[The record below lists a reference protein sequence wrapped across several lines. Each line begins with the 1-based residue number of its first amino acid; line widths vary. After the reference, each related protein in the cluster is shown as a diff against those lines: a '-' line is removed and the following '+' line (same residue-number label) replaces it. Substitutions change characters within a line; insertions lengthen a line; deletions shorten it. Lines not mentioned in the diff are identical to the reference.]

1 MTEDQGEAVRRR
13 SIEFIRKKWV
23 SLADLPK
30 HVIPVVWVTTYRCIE
45 IGMKA
50 EAEGE
55 QRSGDRQPMPQ
66 LKLAAVKMRFL
77 EKMISLLRS
86 TSSPRQKSINGYVLV
101 DFLKWAMDRDIDLE
115 TASGLRRMMMQHY
128 AKADPEYMRPIPP
141 EIGLPSGQCNTFCSL
156 SAGVSK
162 PKVFR
167 GR

>member
-1 MTEDQGEAVRRR
+1 
-13 SIEFIRKKWV
+13 
-23 SLADLPK
+23 
-30 HVIPVVWVTTYRCIE
+30 
-45 IGMKA
+45 
-50 EAEGE
+50 
-55 QRSGDRQPMPQ
+55 MPQ

-115 TASGLRRMMMQHY
+115 TASGLRRMMMRHY